1 MPVAKKLKTVDNFI
15 IEISAIFSTLDT
27 KNPNS
32 QDYKDKI
39 ENIYDILIDRKNFGL
54 DQDIWSELHFLSVY
68 QYPYFKNIGNI
79 PCVLVT
85 KHNHILPFYMMQNI
99 DKDNTTILHFDTHP
113 DMNPIK
119 NNDKLPELYSI
130 FKKNNNLSMIN
141 KCQDIV
147 WDIGAAISG
156 VLFTVGIQNY
166 IWCTPSWIPDK
177 NINSNFFI
185 KKNKNELIL
194 STNDIKLNGDPLVD
208 VTYTSKIE
216 DDIKKYCKF
225 QTMDNDNK
233 TNLKNLMDTIGKS
246 KKYILDIDLDYFVCN
261 GMKLNL
267 SEYIKN
273 PYDVQSYYRTKTI
286 IVNEDIPRN
295 MSEKTDILIQ
305 YEKDLKKEISMI
317 NKRIKKFLILINS
330 LKMKNYKPTQI
341 SICDSTNLS
350 FSLCKKCNSIS
361 NGYMPK
367 NLAFYVHN
375 KILFGLKNI
384 FSS

>member
-15 IEISAIFSTLDT
+15 IEISSIISTLDI

-39 ENIYDILIDRKNFGL
+39 DDIYDILLKRKKFGL
-54 DQDIWSELHFLSVY
+54 DQDIWTELHFLSVY
-68 QYPYFKNIGNI
+68 QYPYLKNIGNI

-85 KHNHILPFYMMQNI
+85 KHNHILPFYMTQNI

-113 DMNPIK
+113 DMNPVK

-130 FKKNNNLSMIN
+130 FKKNNNLNMIY

-166 IWCTPSWIPDK
+166 VWCTPSWIPDK

-208 VTYTSKIE
+208 VTYSSKIE
-216 DDIKKYCKF
+216 DDTKKYCKY
-225 QTMDNDNK
+225 QTMDSDNK
-233 TNLKNLMDTIGKS
+233 KNLKHLMNIIGES

-267 SEYIKN
+267 SEYIKD

-295 MSEKTDILIQ
+295 TTEKTDILSQ

-317 NKRIKKFLILINS
+317 NKRIKKFLNLINS
-330 LKMKNYKPTQI
+330 LKMKNCKPTQI

-350 FSLCKKCNSIS
+350 FSLCKKCNSMS

-367 NLAFYVHN
+367 NLGFYVHN